1 MNGKTSLRELHSLD
15 VQWTQKW
22 MRKMRRLSY
31 SYVYGRLT
39 EARLLQE
46 QVYASLLVQAT
57 EQNGGLIPLSSF
69 RIFGY
74 HLSVLLWI
82 DCCSGVVDQFVE

>member
-1 MNGKTSLRELHSLD
+1 
-15 VQWTQKW
+15 

-46 QVYASLLVQAT
+46 QVYAGLLVQDT
-57 EQNGGLIPLSSF
+57 EQIGGLIPLSF
-69 RIFGY
+69 RIFGD

-82 DCCSGVVDQFVE
+82 DCCSGVLDQFVE